1 MTPSEAEAHMKQLLQ
16 DAYDRGVAVER
27 QRCAGIVKAARM
39 GERDTDLRSIIY
51 AIENPSE

>member
-1 MTPSEAEAHMKQLLQ
+1 MTAEAEARLKQLLQ

-39 GERDTDLRSIIY
+39 GERDTDFRSIIY
-51 AIENPSE
+51 AIENP